1 MKHEELLAKYARK
14 RTDIVARL
22 AHFEAVGRKGG
33 RTLFEELCFCLLTPQ
48 SKARSCDEAICEL
61 KEKRLLFSADAATI
75 AKVLSTKTRFH
86 NNKAK
91 YLVEARDKFCPNNF
105 ATLSHAT
112 FSGTE
117 RHAREY
123 FLREVKGLG
132 LKEASHYLRNV
143 GRGSTLAILDR
154 HILKNLV
161 KCGAIDVRRYERRAI
176 GAGANSIE
184 KVPAS
189 LTGKRYLEIEREM
202 EKFCKKTG
210 VPLAHLDLLF
220 WAEETGEIFK

>member
-1 MKHEELLAKYARK
+1 MKHEELLTKYARQ
-14 RTDIVARL
+14 RRDIEARL
-22 AHFEAVGRKGG
+22 AHFESMGKKGG

-48 SKARSCDEAICEL
+48 SKARSCDAAIHEL
-61 KEKRLLFSADAATI
+61 KEKKLLFNGDSDEI

-91 YLVEARDKFCPNNF
+91 YLVEAREKFSANDF
-105 ATLSHAT
+105 ALLSHHT
-112 FSGTE
+112 FSGNE
-117 RHAREY
+117 RHARGY
-123 FLREVKGLG
+123 FLKNVKGLG

-161 KCGAIDVRRYERRAI
+161 KCGAIL
-176 GAGANSIE
+176 S
-184 KVPAS
+184 VPAS
-189 LTGKRYLEIEREM
+189 LTEKRYLEIERNM
-202 EKFCKKTG
+202 EKFCARTG
-210 VPLAHLDLLF
+210 IPLSHLDLLF

>member
-1 MKHEELLAKYARK
+1 MKHEELLAKYARS
-14 RTDIVARL
+14 RRDIAARL
-22 AHFEAVGRKGG
+22 AHFEAAGKKGG
-33 RTLFEELCFCLLTPQ
+33 RALFEELCFCLLTPQ
-48 SKARSCDEAICEL
+48 SKARSCDAAIREL
-61 KEKRLLFSADAATI
+61 KEKTLLFEGDVAAI
-75 AKVLSTKTRFH
+75 ARVLSAKTRFH

-91 YLVEARDKFCPNNF
+91 YLVEARGKFEADDF
-105 ATLSHAT
+105 ALLTHAT

-143 GRGSTLAILDR
+143 GRGSQLAILDR

-161 KCGAIDVRRYERRAI
+161 KCGAI
-176 GAGANSIE
+176 E

-189 LTGKRYLEIEREM
+189 LTEKRYLEIEKGM
-202 EKFCKKTG
+202 EKFCARTG
-210 VPLAHLDLLF
+210 IPLSHLDLLF